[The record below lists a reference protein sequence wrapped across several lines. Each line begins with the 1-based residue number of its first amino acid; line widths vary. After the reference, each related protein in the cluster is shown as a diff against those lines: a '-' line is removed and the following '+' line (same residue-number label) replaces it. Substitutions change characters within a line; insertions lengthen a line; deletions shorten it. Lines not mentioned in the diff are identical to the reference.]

1 MRRALL
7 LLVLLVLA
15 APFAL
20 VGTVFLA
27 LEDRPLVAR
36 PAVLGPAQVERVKRI
51 LDDNDPRRLK
61 PGTQR
66 TVSVSQ
72 QDLDLLANYFASRY
86 ARGGAR
92 IALQPGVATV
102 AATAELPAN
111 PAGRF
116 LNLRA
121 SVRDAG
127 ELPPRLAD
135 TRIGRLP
142 IPDWLANALLERG
155 WAKLRE
161 NADARAVA
169 DAVKRVGFAADRLD
183 VTYEWRTDLP
193 DRVRTVLLPGA
204 EQARLRPYQER
215 LAELTRG
222 GDRAAPMWFVEL
234 INALLQLAAE
244 RGADADAAAENRAAL
259 FVLAVYLSGKGLAAA
274 VPAAADWPRPTSRKV
289 TLGGRVDFA
298 QHFAISAALAA
309 GAGGPFAD
317 AVGIY
322 KEVDDSRRGSGFSF
336 ADIAAD
342 RAGARFGEAATASAG
357 SARRLQALARAGLR
371 EPDVMVAAGD
381 LPESMSEAE
390 FKRRFGGI
398 DGPAYSRMIG
408 EIDAR
413 VAALPVHR

>member
-1 MRRALL
+1 MRRTLL
-7 LLVLLVLA
+7 LLTLLILA
-15 APFAL
+15 LPFAL
-20 VGTVFLA
+20 VAVVLLA
-27 LEDRPLVAR
+27 LEDQPLVAR
-36 PAVLGPAQVERVKRI
+36 PPVLGPGQVERVKRI

-66 TVSVSQ
+66 TVSLSQ
-72 QDLDLLANYFASRY
+72 EDLDLLANYFASRY

-92 IALQPGVATV
+92 VALRPGVATV

-121 SVRDAG
+121 SVRETG
-127 ELPPRLAD
+127 ELPPRLEN

-155 WAKLRE
+155 WANLRD
-161 NADARAVA
+161 NADARAVV
-169 DAVKRVGFAADRLD
+169 DAVKKVGFAADRLD

-193 DRVRTVLLPGA
+193 DRVRTVLLPSA
-204 EQARLRPYQER
+204 EQVRLRPYQER
-215 LAELTRG
+215 IAELSRG
-222 GDRAAPMWFVEL
+222 GDRAATMSL
-234 INALLQLAAE
+234 ADLMNALVQLGAV

-259 FVLAVYLSGKGLAAA
+259 FVLAVYESGKGLAAA
-274 VPAAADWPRPTSRKV
+274 VPGAADWPRPAARKV
-289 TLGGRVDFA
+289 TLGNRIDFA

-342 RAGARFGEAATASAG
+342 RAGARFGEAATASAA
-357 SARRLQALARAGLR
+357 SARKVQALARSGLR
-371 EPDVMVAAGD
+371 EPDIMVAAAD
-381 LPESMSEAE
+381 LPDSMPEAE
-390 FKRRFGGI
+390 FKRRFGGV
-398 DGPAYSRMIG
+398 DAPAYGRIIG

-413 VAALPVHR
+413 VAALPAYR

>member
-7 LLVLLVLA
+7 LLTLLLLA
-15 APFAL
+15 APLAL
-20 VGTVFLA
+20 VAAVLLA
-27 LEDRPLVAR
+27 LEDQPLVAR
-36 PAVLGPAQVERVKRI
+36 PPVLGPAQVERVKRI

-61 PGTQR
+61 PGAQR
-66 TVSVSQ
+66 TVSLAQ
-72 QDLDLLANYFASRY
+72 QELDLLANYFAGRY

-92 IALQPGVATV
+92 VALRPGVATV

-121 SVRDAG
+121 SLRDTG
-127 ELPPRLAD
+127 TPPRLED

-142 IPDWLANALLERG
+142 VPDWLANALLERG

-169 DAVKRVGFAADRLD
+169 EAVKKIGFAEGRLE
-183 VTYEWRTDLP
+183 VTYEWRSDLP
-193 DRVRTVLLPGA
+193 DRVRTVLLPSA
-204 EQARLRPYQER
+204 EQARLRPYQGR

-222 GDRAAPMWFVEL
+222 DRAAPILLVEVVGS
-234 INALLQLAAE
+234 LLQLAAE
-244 RGADADAAAENRAAL
+244 RSADTDAAAENRAAI
-259 FVLAVYLSGKGLAAA
+259 FVLAVYASGKGLAAA
-274 VPAAADWPRPTSRKV
+274 IPAAADWPRAAGRKV

-342 RAGARFGEAATASAG
+342 RAGARFGEAATTSAASA
-357 SARRLQALARAGLR
+357 RKLQALARGGLR
-371 EPDVMVAAGD
+371 ESDVMVAAGD
-381 LPESMSEAE
+381 LPESMPEAD
-390 FKRRFGGI
+390 FKRRFGGV
-398 DGPAYSRMIG
+398 DAPAYSRMIG

-413 VAALPVHR
+413 VAALPAHR

>member
-7 LLVLLVLA
+7 LLTLFVLA
-15 APFAL
+15 LPFAL
-20 VGTVFLA
+20 VGAVLLA

-36 PAVLGPAQVERVKRI
+36 PPVLGPAQVERVKRI

-61 PGTQR
+61 PGVQR
-66 TVSVSQ
+66 TVSLSQ
-72 QDLDLLANYFASRY
+72 QDLDLLANYFAGRY

-92 IALQPGVATV
+92 IALRPGVATV

-111 PAGRF
+111 PGGRF

-121 SVRDAG
+121 SLRDTG
-127 ELPPRLAD
+127 TPPRLED
-135 TRIGRLP
+135 VHVGGLP
-142 IPDWLANALLERG
+142 APDWLANAVLERG
-155 WAKLRE
+155 WAKLEE

-169 DAVKRVGFAADRLD
+169 NAVKKIAFAEGRLD

-222 GDRAAPMWFVEL
+222 DRAAPMSLVEL
-234 INALLQLAAE
+234 VSPLLQLAAE
-244 RGADADAAAENRAAL
+244 RGADADAAAENRAAI
-259 FVLAVYLSGKGLAAA
+259 FVLAVYASGKGLAAA
-274 VPAAADWPRPTSRKV
+274 VPAAADWPRPTARKV
-289 TLGGRVDFA
+289 TLGARVDFA

-342 RAGARFGEAATASAG
+342 RAGARFGEAATASAA
-357 SARRLQALARAGLR
+357 SARKLQTLARAGLR
-371 EPDVMVAAGD
+371 EPDVMVAAAD
-381 LPESMSEAE
+381 LPESMPEAE
-390 FKRRFGGI
+390 FKRRFGGV
-398 DGPAYSRMIG
+398 DGPAYGRMIG

-413 VAALPVHR
+413 VAALPAYR

>member
-15 APFAL
+15 TPFAL
-20 VGTVFLA
+20 VGAVFLA

-36 PAVLGPAQVERVKRI
+36 PATLGPAQIEHAKRI

-66 TVSVSQ
+66 TVSLSQ
-72 QDLDLLANYFASRY
+72 QDLDLLANYLAGRY

-92 IALQPGVATV
+92 IALRPGVATV
-102 AATAELPAN
+102 AATAELAAN

-121 SVRDAG
+121 SLHDTGA
-127 ELPPRLAD
+127 LPRLED

-142 IPDWLANALLERG
+142 VPDWLANELLERG
-155 WAKLRE
+155 WTKLRE
-161 NADARAVA
+161 SGDVRAVA
-169 DAVKRVGFAADRLD
+169 DAVKRIGIAEDRLD
-183 VTYEWRTDLP
+183 VTFEWRTDLP
-193 DRVRTVLLPGA
+193 DRLRTVLLPGA

-222 GDRAAPMWFVEL
+222 DRAAPILLVDL
-234 INALLQLAAE
+234 ISPLLQLAAE
-244 RGADADAAAENRAAL
+244 RGADADAAAENRAAI
-259 FVLAVYLSGKGLAAA
+259 FVLAVYASGKGLTAA
-274 VPAAADWPRPTSRKV
+274 VPAAADWPRPAARKV

-342 RAGARFGEAATASAG
+342 RAGARFGEAATTSGGA
-357 SARRLQALARAGLR
+357 ARKAQALARAGLR
-371 EPDVMVAAGD
+371 ESDVMVAAAD
-381 LPESMSEAE
+381 LPESMPEAE

-398 DGPAYSRMIG
+398 DGPTYNRMIG

-413 VAALPVHR
+413 VAALPAYR

>member
-20 VGTVFLA
+20 VGAVFLA

-66 TVSVSQ
+66 TVSLSQ
-72 QDLDLLANYFASRY
+72 QDLDLLANYFAGRY

-92 IALQPGVATV
+92 IALRPGVATV

-127 ELPPRLAD
+127 ELPPRLED

-169 DAVKRVGFAADRLD
+169 DAVKKVGFAADRLD

-193 DRVRTVLLPGA
+193 DRVRTVLLPSA

-222 GDRAAPMWFVEL
+222 GDRAAPMSLVEL
-234 INALLQLAAE
+234 INALLQLAVE

-259 FVLAVYLSGKGLAAA
+259 FVLAVYASGKGLAAA
-274 VPAAADWPRPTSRKV
+274 VPAAADWPRPASRKV

-357 SARRLQALARAGLR
+357 SARKLQALARAGLR
-371 EPDVMVAAGD
+371 ESDVMVAAGD

-390 FKRRFGGI
+390 FKRRFGGV

>member
-20 VGTVFLA
+20 VGVVFLA

-36 PAVLGPAQVERVKRI
+36 PAVLGPAQVERVKHI

-66 TVSVSQ
+66 TVSLSQ
-72 QDLDLLANYFASRY
+72 QDLDLLANYVASRY

-92 IALQPGVATV
+92 IALRPGVATV

-127 ELPPRLAD
+127 DLPPRLED
-135 TRIGRLP
+135 TRIGQLP

-169 DAVKRVGFAADRLD
+169 
-183 VTYEWRTDLP
+183 
-193 DRVRTVLLPGA
+193 
-204 EQARLRPYQER
+204 
-215 LAELTRG
+215 
-222 GDRAAPMWFVEL
+222 
-234 INALLQLAAE
+234 
-244 RGADADAAAENRAAL
+244 
-259 FVLAVYLSGKGLAAA
+259 
-274 VPAAADWPRPTSRKV
+274 
-289 TLGGRVDFA
+289 A
-298 QHFAISAALAA
+298 Q
-309 GAGGPFAD
+309 
-317 AVGIY
+317 
-322 KEVDDSRRGSGFSF
+322 
-336 ADIAAD
+336 
-342 RAGARFGEAATASAG
+342 
-357 SARRLQALARAGLR
+357 
-371 EPDVMVAAGD
+371 
-381 LPESMSEAE
+381 
-390 FKRRFGGI
+390 
-398 DGPAYSRMIG
+398 
-408 EIDAR
+408 
-413 VAALPVHR
+413 